1 MSETSNEE
9 SVTESAATTEPKQ
22 CSSHSA
28 CKPHTSLYLSVV
40 ALMLAAYAAYSAAT
54 STAPVDG
61 EARLESLEY
70 SVQNMNEQIIALG
83 KDVESNRD
91 NLIQNQLKKALL
103 NIQEISGLAKE
114 ETKATIAEIEQILQ
128 KLTSPIEASEEEAKA
143 AQPAA
148 VEHDAE
154 PESMQ
159 ETAPQTQ
166 PTEQPTAD
174 TAVQPVEKAAEEAA
188 TEAEVAEPETP
199 AAEDPAIEVPADQP
213 EEAAP
218 MQPEAQAF

>member
-128 KLTSPIEASEEEAKA
+128 KLTSPIEASEEEAEA

-154 PESMQ
+154 PESMP
-159 ETAPQTQ
+159 EAAEAQ